1 MSKVLVI
8 KAHPHV
14 EESVSISVADHFIEK
29 YQKLHPEDE
38 IIIHDLYT
46 EKVPPL
52 NDTTMDAW
60 KHQRNGEKLSSE
72 EEEILT
78 AHNKWLNEFL
88 EADKYIFVNP
98 MYNFFLPAEMKQYV
112 DIIAVPR
119 KTFKYTE
126 KGPVGLLKNKKAFHI
141 QTAGSV
147 YHGTPL
153 EKFDFGG
160 KYLQLAL
167 QLFGVEDFESLYIEG
182 VDQFQDQRNQIVAKA
197 INDADKIVEKF

>member
-1 MSKVLVI
+1 MI

-14 EESVSISVADHFIEK
+14 EESVSISVADHFMEK

-38 IIIHDLYT
+38 IIIHDLYA

-52 NDTTMDAW
+52 NDTTMAAW
-60 KHQRNGEKLSSE
+60 KHQRNGEKLSPE

-98 MYNFFLPAEMKQYV
+98 MYNFFLPAELKQYI

-182 VDQFQDQRNQIVAKA
+182 VDQFRDKREQIMEKA
-197 INDADKIVEKF
+197 MNDADKIVEKF